1 MPIGRPSVL
10 VRRPFH
16 IPHSDFRIPAPL
28 PLGADAASWG
38 RMSAPA
44 RKGPFSLL
52 EVVRS
57 STAYLERHAVES
69 ARLNAEHLAAHV
81 LGKKNRIDIYL
92 EFDRPLGPAELDPMR
107 ELLRRRAAGEP
118 LQHLLGTVD
127 FHGREF
133 RCDARALVPRPE
145 TERLVELVLERI
157 PTDFTGA
164 VLDVGTGSGVIAL
177 TIAAE
182 RPAARIVAV
191 DQSAEALTLAR
202 ENAAQLG
209 VETRVKFVPSDL
221 LAGLEETGFEFIVA
235 NLPYVPTD
243 EIAGLSREVQRDPAL
258 ALDGG
263 TDGLDLVARLAREAR
278 PRMQA
283 GGLLALEIGHD
294 QAERV
299 QKLLADTGWTGI
311 STAPDYQQIAR
322 FVFALAA

>member
-1 MPIGRPSVL
+1 
-10 VRRPFH
+10 
-16 IPHSDFRIPAPL
+16 
-28 PLGADAASWG
+28 
-38 RMSAPA
+38 MSAPV
-44 RKGPFSLL
+44 RKGPISLL

-57 STAYLERHAVES
+57 STEYLARHAVES

-81 LGKKNRIDIYL
+81 LGKKNRIDLYL

-118 LQHLLGTVD
+118 LQHLLGTVE

-145 TERLVELVLERI
+145 TERLVELVLERMPI
-157 PTDFTGA
+157 DTPSA

-182 RPAARIVAV
+182 RPAARVVAL
-191 DQSAEALTLAR
+191 DRSAEALALGR
-202 ENAAQLG
+202 ENAAKLDVAG
-209 VETRVKFVPSDL
+209 RVRFVLSDL
-221 LAGLEETGFEFIVA
+221 LAELAESGFDFVVA
-235 NLPYVPTD
+235 NLPYVPTA
-243 EIAGLSREVQRDPAL
+243 ELAGLSREVRRDPAL

-263 TDGLDLVARLAREAR
+263 VEGLDLVARLAREAL
-278 PRMQA
+278 PRMRA
-283 GGLLALEIGHD
+283 GGQLALEIGHD

-299 QKLLADTGWTGI
+299 QKLLAESGWTGI
-311 STAPDYQQIAR
+311 STAPDYQQISR

>member
-1 MPIGRPSVL
+1 
-10 VRRPFH
+10 
-16 IPHSDFRIPAPL
+16 
-28 PLGADAASWG
+28 
-38 RMSAPA
+38 MSAPA
-44 RKGPFSLL
+44 RKGPLSLL

-57 STAYLERHAVES
+57 STEYLERHAVES

-92 EFDRPLGPAELDPMR
+92 EFDRPLGATELDPMR

-118 LQHLLGTVD
+118 LQHLLGTVE
-127 FHGREF
+127 FYGREF
-133 RCDARALVPRPE
+133 LCDARALVPRPE

-157 PTDFTGA
+157 PLDSPVA

-182 RPAARIVAV
+182 RPAARVVAL
-191 DQSAEALTLAR
+191 DQSTDALALAR
-202 ENAAQLG
+202 ENTAKIDVAG
-209 VETRVKFVPSDL
+209 RVSFVRSDL
-221 LAGLEETGFEFIVA
+221 LASLEESVFDFVVA
-235 NLPYVPTD
+235 NLPYVPTA
-243 EIAGLSREVQRDPAL
+243 EIAGLSREVRRDPSL

-263 TDGLDLVARLAREAR
+263 SDGLELVARLAREAR
-278 PRMQA
+278 PRLAA
-283 GGLLALEIGHD
+283 GGWLALEIGQG

-311 STAPDYQQIAR
+311 TTAPDYQQISR